1 MLRNPA
7 AEEWPRMARLE
18 SLFPEGDPSL
28 TVSRETLA
36 AEVKDRLRALILNN
50 ELPPGTH
57 LVEASLGKLLGV
69 SRGPIREA
77 LRALDREGLVII
89 SPHKGAVVVEWSL
102 QDMLDA
108 YDVRALLEIRA
119 MELAAERSGKSCG
132 EELSFLLTPWEEA
145 SQAGD
150 REKCADIDL
159 EFHHAIWRHAN
170 NRALFATLEQT
181 IHPLQTVFYLN
192 STRYDDLVEVVALH
206 RRMRDAVATEDVA
219 IARAAMEAHMENS
232 LEKARRHPERVGG

>member
-1 MLRNPA
+1 
-7 AEEWPRMARLE
+7 
-18 SLFPEGDPSL
+18 
-28 TVSRETLA
+28 
-36 AEVKDRLRALILNN
+36 EVTDRLRALILNN
-50 ELPPGTH
+50 DLPPGTH

-89 SPHKGAVVVEWSL
+89 APHKGAVVVEWSL

-119 MELAAERSGKSCG
+119 MELAAERSGASCA
-132 EELSFLLTPWEEA
+132 EELTSLLTPWEEA

-150 REKCADIDL
+150 REKCADLDL
-159 EFHHAIWRHAN
+159 EFHRVIWRHSN
-170 NRALFATLEQT
+170 NRSLVATLEQT

-192 STRYDDLVEVVALH
+192 STRYDDLVDVVALH
-206 RRMRDAVATEDVA
+206 RRVRDAVATEEVPV
-219 IARAAMEAHMENS
+219 ARAAMEAHMKNS
-232 LEKARRHPERVGG
+232 LEKARRHPERFGG